1 MPPSDES
8 PKIALTLADSV
19 PPGGAYANLAVV
31 WHTEHEFTIDFAT
44 LPANPAESQN
54 GDNPGVVVAR
64 VKVPPSVIFNIA
76 RAISESVDQ
85 YEQQYGRLTPLS
97 PDQQE
102 QT

>member
-19 PPGGAYANLAVV
+19 SPGGAYANLAVV

-44 LPANPAESQN
+44 LPVNPAESQN
-54 GDNPGVVVAR
+54 DDTPGVVVAR

-85 YEQQYGRLTPLS
+85 YEQQHGQLTPL
-97 PDQQE
+97 PPVE
-102 QT
+102 QD